1 MMTGIKGATPNNPI
15 KLDQSI
21 IKEADS
27 HLDKTDSFGGR
38 RSHLNL
44 TNVIKGSSHDLG
56 TKGSNFDVLKM
67 SNIKILDGNTSILPP
82 TAANSSQNIKLVRTV
97 VGMLKSKAMVNKNS
111 NESLI
116 IGLSSSFSVA
126 KQDELNSKK
135 AINLD
140 FKVVQ
145 NNYPEESSTKDQKK
159 KVEL

>member
-1 MMTGIKGATPNNPI
+1 M
-15 KLDQSI
+15 
-21 IKEADS
+21 
-27 HLDKTDSFGGR
+27 
-38 RSHLNL
+38 
-44 TNVIKGSSHDLG
+44 G

-82 TAANSSQNIKLVRTV
+82 TAANSSQNLKLVRTV